1 MYLKHKLIGAAA
13 VLVAF
18 AGIGT
23 ATALAQSSTTSPAP
37 KAPPSVPVNAK
48 TVEPKS
54 ATDTDNV
61 QQGDQN
67 GPDVAAASESP
78 DPLEASAPSAKTSA
92 ASEGENTTET
102 ETASDGPGGH
112 ADRPGNVDHQ
122 FDGQE

>member
-1 MYLKHKLIGAAA
+1 MYLKHKLIGASA

-23 ATALAQSSTTSPAP
+23 ATALAQSSTTSPSP
-37 KAPPSVPVNAK
+37 KAPISAPVNVK
-48 TVEPKS
+48 TAEPKS

-67 GPDVAAASESP
+67 GPDVAGAKETP
-78 DPLEASAPSAKTSA
+78 DPLEPSAKSAKTSA
-92 ASEGENTTET
+92 ASGAENTNET

-112 ADRPGNVDHQ
+112 ADPPGNVDHQ